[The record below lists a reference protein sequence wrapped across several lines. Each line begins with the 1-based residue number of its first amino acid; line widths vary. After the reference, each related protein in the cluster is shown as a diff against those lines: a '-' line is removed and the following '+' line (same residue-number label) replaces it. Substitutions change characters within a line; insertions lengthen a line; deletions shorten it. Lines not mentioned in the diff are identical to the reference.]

1 MYGWAEPIPDGLA
14 VSSAVRVIW
23 AADPE
28 AQYMVQYKHSYLPD
42 FTNASTWLTPV
53 NGEAVTYIY
62 PNSLSYIPQEYRILV
77 EGWQRAIQYKVYIS
91 NSGSESA
98 EATICRLWMS

>member
-1 MYGWAEPIPDGLA
+1 MGTSYGWTESIPEGL
-14 VSSAVRVIW
+14 VVLSAVRVVW

-42 FTNASTWLTPV
+42 FTNASPWLTPV

-62 PNSLSYIPQEYRILV
+62 PNSLTYIPQEYRILV
-77 EGWQRAIQYKVYIS
+77 KGGNGLFNTKFASLTLDPV
-91 NSGSESA
+91 
-98 EATICRLWMS
+98 T